1 MEPIVNSD
9 VRELCWAVLT
19 EQDSTRTDLLLQE
32 LFRLL
37 DERLLLASLF

>member
-9 VRELCWAVLT
+9 VRQLCRAVLI
-19 EQDSTRTDLLLQE
+19 EPDSARTDLLLQE